1 MLSFPSLGFKRRYV
15 QLDSQSWS
23 IFTSSSI
30 SVVNY
35 DKVIDH
41 SAVKVDLQDGVCCDL
56 FVLRGENVGKLGDM

>member
-1 MLSFPSLGFKRRYV
+1 MGFKRRYV

-41 SAVKVDLQDGVCCDL
+41 SAVKVDLQDGVRYDL
-56 FVLRGENVGKLGDM
+56 FVLRGENVGKLGDICER